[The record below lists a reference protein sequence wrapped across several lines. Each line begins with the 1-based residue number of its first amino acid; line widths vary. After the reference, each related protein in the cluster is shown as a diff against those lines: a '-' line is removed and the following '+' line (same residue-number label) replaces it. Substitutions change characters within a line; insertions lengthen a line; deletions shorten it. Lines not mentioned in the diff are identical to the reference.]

1 MYDATG
7 ILSRDFETTYHRQCR
22 TLLVAFVAAAK
33 AWEEVATFD
42 GLRWAKEAVE
52 GWEDVAA
59 AMKLGQRNSGST
71 RLAKGPT
78 SASNT
83 KAHDKRRA
91 MALDP
96 KQAHDPILGPGGMKE
111 TRIADATERI
121 EAAQDGL
128 TVVLDRLVS
137 CILLCEQ
144 EFQTIRLQAETLV
157 CHPLY
162 IQRKALAKLNTAS
175 DSLRTLLEEAAQRKG
190 LEFAFQEPLWAT
202 WSLDRFG
209 KSDPSPAC

>member
-7 ILSRDFETTYHRQCR
+7 MLSRDFETTYHRQCR

-33 AWEEVATFD
+33 AWEEIATFD

-59 AMKLGQRNSGST
+59 AIKLGQRANGST

-78 SASNT
+78 AASNS

-128 TVVLDRLVS
+128 TVVLDRLVG

-144 EFQTIRLQAETLV
+144 ECQSIQLQANTLV
-157 CHPLY
+157 CHRLSY
-162 IQRKALAKLNTAS
+162 TEQSIGQADYCQRLAAHATRRS
-175 DSLRTLLEEAAQRKG
+175 GTTQRARVCFSRAVVG
-190 LEFAFQEPLWAT
+190 NLVTRSF
-202 WSLDRFG
+202 R
-209 KSDPSPAC
+209 